1 MRRSNGFSLIEL
13 LIVVAIILILAAIAI
28 PNLLRAKISANEA
41 AAVNALRA
49 VTTAQ
54 IVYKITYPQVGYASS
69 IDKLG
74 PSDTPTPD
82 RAGLLSAELADAPNE
97 KSGYIFSLEGDE
109 GTFKVMAHPSEP
121 GKTGTR
127 SFCTDTPAVLYWSAP
142 SEECVPGTNPF
153 Q

>member
-1 MRRSNGFSLIEL
+1 MPKQNGFSLIEL

-49 VTTAQ
+49 ITTAQ

-74 PSDTPTPD
+74 PSATPTPD
-82 RAGLLSAELADAPNE
+82 RAGLIPAEIADAPNE
-97 KSGYIFSLEGDE
+97 KSGYKYALEGDT
-109 GTFKVMAHPSEP
+109 GTFTVTASPVEP

-142 SEECVPGTNPF
+142 GDDCVPGSNPF